1 MEECDSQN
9 LGTLERNVEGESG
22 TCSEDGEVAS
32 CPGPGRTQPAARCQ
46 SPPGLKG
53 PLPEDS
59 AFDVVSNGGH
69 LSAPG

>member
-1 MEECDSQN
+1 MTRRISEPWS
-9 LGTLERNVEGESG
+9 GTRRGESG
-22 TCSEDGEVAS
+22 ACSEDGKVAS
-32 CPGPGRTQPAARCQ
+32 CPGPGRTQPAGRCQ

-59 AFDVVSNGGH
+59 AFDVSNGGH